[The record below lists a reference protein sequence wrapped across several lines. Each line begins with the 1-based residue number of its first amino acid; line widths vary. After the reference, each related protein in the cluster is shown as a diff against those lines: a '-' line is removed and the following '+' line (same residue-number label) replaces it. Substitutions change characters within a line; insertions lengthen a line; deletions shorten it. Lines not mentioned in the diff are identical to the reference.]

1 MAFAWSIWV
10 LISTGATFAYSGVVV
25 SRLLTPRI

>member
-10 LISTGATFAYSGVVV
+10 LISTGVTFAYTGVVAL
-25 SRLLTPRI
+25 RLLER

>member
-10 LISTGATFAYSGVVV
+10 LISAGATFTYGGVLIA
-25 SRLLTPRI
+25 RLLTPGI

>member
-10 LISTGATFAYSGVVV
+10 LISTGATFAYGGVLIA
-25 SRLLTPRI
+25 RLLTPRI

>member
-10 LISTGATFAYSGVVV
+10 LISTGATFTFTGVVAV
-25 SRLLTPRI
+25 RLLER